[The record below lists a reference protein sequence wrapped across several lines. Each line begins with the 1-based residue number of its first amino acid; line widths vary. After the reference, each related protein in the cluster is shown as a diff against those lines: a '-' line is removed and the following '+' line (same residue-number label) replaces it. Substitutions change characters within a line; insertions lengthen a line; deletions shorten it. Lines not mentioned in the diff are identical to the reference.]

1 MSAAE
6 QAERAWSLHWEHVPV
21 VLQSATGTGGVTYT
35 VPGAVEQLI
44 VAISFT
50 YTASG
55 NAATR
60 IPFAQFLD
68 QSGVQVCEV
77 GSPFSLVA
85 TNVSRVSFGIGLVQL
100 GANSAARMG
109 CAIPP
114 IILADGMQLKLSATL
129 IDAADTITAARL
141 YVRQRPVQELVF

>member
-6 QAERAWSLHWEHVPV
+6 QVERAWSLHLENVPV
-21 VLQSATGTGGVTYT
+21 VLPSATGTGGVTYT

-44 VAISFT
+44 VAVSFT
-50 YTASG
+50 YAASA

-60 IPFAQFLD
+60 IPYVQFLD
-68 QSGVQVCEV
+68 QSGVQVCEA

-85 TNVSRVSFGIGLVQL
+85 TNVSRVSFGIGLVQF

-129 IDAADTITAARL
+129 IDASDTITAARL